1 MLRTESKAR
10 ARALQALYAW
20 EIKGRPSLEELDEE
34 GFRELTGAVRERARK
49 LFREVVSNYAALD
62 REIEQTV
69 EHWRLNRI
77 GTVERNILRLALYE
91 LLQGEAPPLV
101 VIDEAVR
108 LARWFGGSKAPA
120 FVNGVL
126 DAAARRLGLL

>member
-20 EIKGRPSLEELDEE
+20 EIRGRPLPAELDEV
-34 GFRELTGAVRERARK
+34 GFGELTGVARERARR
-49 LFREVVSNYAALD
+49 LFEGVVANYRSLD
-62 REIEQTV
+62 REIAQAV
-69 EHWRLNRI
+69 EHWRIDRV
-77 GTVERNILRLALYE
+77 GAVERNILRLALHE
-91 LLQGEAPPLV
+91 LLEGDVPPVV

-108 LARWFGGSKAPA
+108 LARWFGGTKAPA

-126 DAAARRLGLL
+126 DATARRLGLL

>member
-1 MLRTESKAR
+1 VLRSETKAR

-20 EIKGRPSLEELDEE
+20 EIRGRPSPQALAEASFFEFSGTAGE
-34 GFRELTGAVRERARK
+34 RVRH
-49 LFREVVSNYAALD
+49 LFDGVVANYRSLD
-62 REIEQTV
+62 REIERAV
-69 EHWRLNRI
+69 EHWRLERV
-77 GTVERNILRLALYE
+77 GAVELNILRLALHE
-91 LLQGEAPPLV
+91 LREGAAPPVV

-120 FVNGVL
+120 FINGVL

>member
-1 MLRTESKAR
+1 MLRAESKAR

-20 EIKGRPSLEELDEE
+20 EIRGRPSPGELDEA
-34 GFRELTGAVRERARK
+34 GFRELSGAAGERARR
-49 LFREVVSNYAALD
+49 LFEGVVANHRSLD
-62 REIEQTV
+62 REIEQAV
-69 EHWRLNRI
+69 EHWRLDRL
-77 GTVERNILRLALYE
+77 GAVERNILRLALHE
-91 LLQGEAPPLV
+91 LLEGDAPPVV

>member
-20 EIKGRPSLEELDEE
+20 EIRGRPSPEELDQE
-34 GFRELTGAVRERARK
+34 GFRELTGAARERARR
-49 LFREVVSNYAALD
+49 LFQEVVANYRSLD
-62 REIEQTV
+62 QQIEQAV
-69 EHWRLNRI
+69 DHWRLDRV
-77 GTVERNILRLALYE
+77 GVVERNILRLALQE
-91 LLQGEAPPLV
+91 LLEGDVPPVV

-108 LARWFGGSKAPA
+108 LARWFGGSKTPA

>member
-20 EIKGRPSLEELDEE
+20 EVRGRLSLDELDEE
-34 GFRELTGAVRERARK
+34 DFRELTGPAREQARR
-49 LFREVVSNYAALD
+49 LFRGVVANYRSLD
-62 REIEQTV
+62 REIERAV
-69 EHWRLNRI
+69 EHWRLDRV
-77 GTVERNILRLALYE
+77 GAVERNILRLALHE
-91 LLQGEAPPLV
+91 LLEGQVPPVV

-108 LARWFGGSKAPA
+108 LARWFGGSKTPA

>member
-20 EIKGRPSLEELDEE
+20 EVRGHPSLEDLDEE
-34 GFRELTGAVRERARK
+34 GFRELTGPARERARR
-49 LFREVVSNYAALD
+49 LFREVVANYRSLD
-62 REIEQTV
+62 REIERAV
-69 EHWRLNRI
+69 EHWRWDRV
-77 GTVERNILRLALYE
+77 GAVERNILRLALHE
-91 LLQGEAPPLV
+91 LLEGHAPPVV

-108 LARWFGGSKAPA
+108 LARWFGGSKTPA